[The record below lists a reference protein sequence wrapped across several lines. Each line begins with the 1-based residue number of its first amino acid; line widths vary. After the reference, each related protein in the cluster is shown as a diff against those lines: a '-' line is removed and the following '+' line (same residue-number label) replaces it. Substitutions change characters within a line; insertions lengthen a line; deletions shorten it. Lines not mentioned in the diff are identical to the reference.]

1 MSNAPERP
9 NLESRLAELEH
20 DHRDHCEY
28 CHDMFR
34 MGLESQALIIRIN
47 QNNINTNRYI
57 LFGMLL
63 LLFSYLAAI
72 VIAVIALCVAVSAL
86 VENPSTQDRK
96 AGDEKKA
103 ITMVTTILPHLGEAF
118 FPNTAP

>member
-47 QNNINTNRYI
+47 QNNINTNRYNTI
-57 LFGMLL
+57 TCWCVLCISALAFIQSSIALY
-63 LLFSYLAAI
+63 SIKDHRNNHEPAAI
-72 VIAVIALCVAVSAL
+72 S
-86 VENPSTQDRK
+86 VEAPAAT
-96 AGDEKKA
+96 
-103 ITMVTTILPHLGEAF
+103 H
-118 FPNTAP
+118 PNTAP